1 MADPLWLRN
10 YDKGVPARIDYDE
23 LSLDAIFRRSAERFA
38 DRPALAF
45 LNCEMSYAEL
55 SAEVDRAATAFTG
68 LGLERGMRVAIQL
81 PNCPQ
86 AVIAFLAA
94 LSCGAQVV
102 MTNPLYTLREIE
114 HQWGDADCFLAVVA
128 DFIWD
133 QTLRTG
139 RERLAPK
146 QYVIASIPEYLRFP
160 LNLLAPFKLRKEDP
174 PKIAKVLPEPGVHM
188 FRKLVNSSES
198 NPPRPSIDMDD
209 VALLQYTGGTTGP
222 SKGAMLTH
230 RNLSCNV
237 QQIDAWFTGVVHGE
251 EVLLTCLPLF
261 HVFGLTV
268 CMGWGL
274 WAGAKLVLVPNPRD
288 FKSLV
293 KNITKHRVT
302 LFPAVPALFNGLNN
316 FPGIEKYDVS
326 SIKCCFSGSA
336 PLADEVLKRFE
347 ELTGSKIVEG
357 FGMSETSPVATCNP
371 LFGKR
376 KVGSVGI
383 PVSDTEV
390 KIVMAEDETREV
402 QPGQEGQLLIRG
414 PQVMKGYLGR
424 EEASAEAL
432 AGGWM
437 HTGDLAVADED
448 GYLRIVGRMK
458 DMINVNGMKVFPDE
472 VDEVLMSHESI
483 LEAATIGLPDPER
496 IERVKSYVVLQPGAS
511 LDAEAVQAW
520 CAENLAR
527 YKIPREVAFLDELP
541 KSSVMKILRRELRD
555 MEKSARGAD

>member
-1 MADPLWLRN
+1 
-10 YDKGVPARIDYDE
+10 
-23 LSLDAIFRRSAERFA
+23 
-38 DRPALAF
+38 
-45 LNCEMSYAEL
+45 
-55 SAEVDRAATAFTG
+55 
-68 LGLERGMRVAIQL
+68 
-81 PNCPQ
+81 
-86 AVIAFLAA
+86 
-94 LSCGAQVV
+94 
-102 MTNPLYTLREIE
+102 
-114 HQWGDADCFLAVVA
+114 
-128 DFIWD
+128 
-133 QTLRTG
+133 
-139 RERLAPK
+139 
-146 QYVIASIPEYLRFP
+146 
-160 LNLLAPFKLRKEDP
+160 
-174 PKIAKVLPEPGVHM
+174 
-188 FRKLVNSSES
+188 
-198 NPPRPSIDMDD
+198 
-209 VALLQYTGGTTGP
+209 
-222 SKGAMLTH
+222 
-230 RNLSCNV
+230 
-237 QQIDAWFTGVVHGE
+237 
-251 EVLLTCLPLF
+251 
-261 HVFGLTV
+261 
-268 CMGWGL
+268 MGWGL

-316 FPGIEKYDVS
+316 FPGIEKRDVS
-326 SIKCCFSGSA
+326 SMRCCFSGSA
-336 PLADEVLKRFE
+336 PLAVEVLKRFE

-390 KIVMAEDETREV
+390 KIVLAEDETQEV
-402 QPGQEGQLLIRG
+402 EQGKEGQLLIRG
-414 PQVMKGYLGR
+414 PQVMVGYWGR
-424 EEASAEAL
+424 EDASEEAL

-511 LDAEAVQAW
+511 LDADAVKAW
-520 CAENLAR
+520 CAEGLAR
-527 YKIPREVAFLDELP
+527 YKVPREVAFLDELP

-555 MEKSARGAD
+555 MEEKAGG

>member
-1 MADPLWLRN
+1 
-10 YDKGVPARIDYDE
+10 
-23 LSLDAIFRRSAERFA
+23 
-38 DRPALAF
+38 
-45 LNCEMSYAEL
+45 
-55 SAEVDRAATAFTG
+55 
-68 LGLERGMRVAIQL
+68 
-81 PNCPQ
+81 
-86 AVIAFLAA
+86 
-94 LSCGAQVV
+94 
-102 MTNPLYTLREIE
+102 
-114 HQWGDADCFLAVVA
+114 
-128 DFIWD
+128 WD
-133 QTLRTG
+133 QTVRPA
-139 RERLAPK
+139 REQLSPK

-160 LNLLAPFKLRKEDP
+160 LNLLAPLKLKKEDP
-174 PKIAKVLPEPGVHM
+174 PKIAKVAPEPGVHL
-188 FRKLVNSSES
+188 FKKLVSSTEP
-198 NPPRPSIDMDD
+198 NPPSPSTGMDD

-222 SKGAMLTH
+222 SKGTMLTH
-230 RNLSCNV
+230 RNLSSNV
-237 QQIDAWFTGVVHGE
+237 QQIDAWFTGVEYGK

-268 CMGWGL
+268 CMSWGL

-316 FPGIEKYDVS
+316 FPGIEKQDVS
-326 SIKCCFSGSA
+326 SVKCCFSGSA

-371 LFGKR
+371 LYGKR

-390 KIVMAEDETREV
+390 KIVLAEDETQEV
-402 QPGQEGQLLIRG
+402 EQGQEGQLLIRG
-414 PQVMKGYLGR
+414 PQVMVGYWGR
-424 EEASAEAL
+424 EDASEEAL

-472 VDEVLMSHESI
+472 VDEVLMSHEGI
-483 LEAATIGLPDPER
+483 LEAATIGLPDLER
-496 IERVKSYVVLQPGAS
+496 GERVKSYVVLQPGAS
-511 LDAEAVQAW
+511 LDADAVTAW
-520 CAENLAR
+520 CAEGLAR
-527 YKIPREVAFLDELP
+527 YKVPREVAFLDELP

-555 MEKSARGAD
+555 MEEKAGGAG